1 MASAQLEER
10 GQAAPYGP
18 RSSTAAPNVRPDCTG
33 RGCRARRVGGR
44 PAPVS
49 DGGRWQSEA
58 RPRRSIGSSSARAI
72 DFKGL
77 YAKEQ
82 SAQSLNTLVGTNS
95 SNALTTSRTADMAG
109 SAALLFATILL
120 PDRIRLA
127 ESTRAGQ
134 RSRRRQLSFVELVV
148 AAAPNGRSHID
159 IADRRRHRP
168 EFFE

>member
-1 MASAQLEER
+1 LRTFSRLKWLFSVRRNTQRLCRSRTMASAQLEEW

-18 RSSTAAPNVRPDCTG
+18 RTSTAAPNVRPDCTG

-49 DGGRWQSEA
+49 DGGRSFWVKSYDLWQSEA

-95 SNALTTSRTADMAG
+95 SNALTTSRTARYG
-109 SAALLFATILL
+109 RFCRHPVRNNSSA
-120 PDRIRLA
+120 
-127 ESTRAGQ
+127 
-134 RSRRRQLSFVELVV
+134 RSDPFS
-148 AAAPNGRSHID
+148 
-159 IADRRRHRP
+159 
-168 EFFE
+168 